1 MIKNYL
7 TTALRALWRSK
18 GSALINIAG
27 LTLGITAS
35 LILFLLVRD
44 QQGYDNYHVNR
55 DRIYRVV
62 SSTQGNEGRNYTAG
76 VPAVLPEAVRT
87 DFPEAEQVVFTS
99 YRSGGL
105 VTIPAVQGES
115 KKYDGRRLVYTQPA
129 VFMLFDRTITG
140 GTAEALKDPNMAL
153 ISYRSAEQ
161 YFGHRDVIGKTLIF
175 EGHEFKVAGL
185 VNDPPA
191 NTDFGFDVFLS
202 YVTIRQK
209 QEENGWN
216 SIWSDE
222 QCYVLLR
229 PDATA
234 EAFSSRFPAFAKKY
248 HGENI
253 EDKQYSLQ
261 SLAEIHF
268 DDRYGNYNY
277 STTSREMLLALSIIG
292 IFLVLTACINFINL
306 VTAESI
312 KRSKEVGIRKTLGSS
327 RGQLMVQF
335 LGESGLVTLIAVSL
349 SLAAAQMVLGFLN
362 PFLGMSLQLNFVGD
376 AGLWI
381 FLILVTLGVGLLSG
395 IYPALVVSGFKPIFA
410 IKNQINDRNS
420 SGFQLRRGLVVF
432 QFFISQL
439 FIMGTLVLISQM
451 NYFQSKDL
459 GFTKDAIVTI
469 PVPENERLG
478 FSDGTSKM
486 KTLREEVQRI
496 SGVVQTSLSNTP
508 PSSGSV
514 SSTDFNVEGNDQSF
528 GTQVKVVDGNYLD
541 LYSLKLVAGKNLL
554 DLDTARGFVVNEKL
568 AVMVG
573 YSNPQDII
581 GKRIKMWGKTLPVEG
596 VVQNFHTMS
605 LHEPVEATILLNRVR
620 SYSLL
625 SVKLSGSDWPSTLKA
640 IQSKWESLYPEA
652 IYSYKFLDEEIRE
665 FYDRESKMSTL
676 LTLFTTVAIFI
687 GCLGLFGLATFMA
700 NQKTKEI
707 GVRKVLGAS
716 AESIVLLFSREY
728 ILLIFVG
735 FVLAAP
741 VAWYLMNQW
750 LDGFAYKITI
760 GPGVFAAGIGLT
772 LLIAMATVGYR
783 SVKAALANPADSLRS
798 E

>member
-18 GSALINIAG
+18 GSTIINISG

-35 LILFLLVRD
+35 LVLFLLIRD
-44 QQGYDNYHVNR
+44 QQSYDTYHVNR

-62 SSTQGNEGRNYTAG
+62 SSTTGNAGRNYSAG

-105 VTIPAVQGES
+105 VTIPEGQGDS
-115 KKYDGRRLVYTQPA
+115 KKFDGRRLVYTQPA
-129 VFMLFDRTITG
+129 IFDLFDRTISG
-140 GTAEALKDPNMAL
+140 GGAASLNDPNTAL
-153 ISYRSAEQ
+153 ISYRAAEQ
-161 YFGHRDVIGKTLIF
+161 YFGQREVLGKTLIF
-175 EGHEFKVAGL
+175 EGHEFKITGMVSDA
-185 VNDPPA
+185 PA

-202 YVTIRQK
+202 YVTIRKK

-229 PDATA
+229 PEVSASS
-234 EAFSSRFPAFAKKY
+234 FSGRFPAFATKH
-248 HGENI
+248 HGDNI
-253 EDKQYSLQ
+253 EDRQYELQ
-261 SLAEIHF
+261 SLADIHF

-292 IFLVLTACINFINL
+292 VFLVLTACINFINL

-327 RGQLMVQF
+327 RRQLVIQF
-335 LGESGLVTLIAVSL
+335 LGESGLVTGIAVAL
-349 SLAAAQMVLGFLN
+349 SLAVTQMVLGFLN
-362 PFLGMSLQLNFVGD
+362 PFLGLSLHLNLIGD
-376 AGLWI
+376 SGLLI
-381 FLILVTLGVGLLSG
+381 FLAVITLGVGLLSG

-439 FIMGTLVLISQM
+439 FIMGTIVLISQM

-459 GFTKDAIVTI
+459 GFNKEAIVTI

-478 FSDGTSKM
+478 FADGSSKM
-486 KTLREEVQRI
+486 KTLREEVQALA
-496 SGVVQTSLSNTP
+496 GVVQTSLSNTP

-514 SSTDFNVEGNDQSF
+514 SSTDFKVEGNDQSF

-541 LYSLKLVAGKNLL
+541 LFGLKLVAGKNLP

-568 AVMVG
+568 AAMVG
-573 YSNPQDII
+573 FTNPNEII
-581 GKRIKMWGKTLPVEG
+581 GKRIKMWGKTLPVDG
-596 VVQNFHTMS
+596 VVQDFHTMS

-625 SVKLSGSDWPSTLKA
+625 SVKLSGTDWPSTLKA
-640 IQSKWESLYPEA
+640 IQTKWEGVYPEA
-652 IYSYKFLDEEIRE
+652 IYSYRFLDEEIRE

-676 LTLFTTVAIFI
+676 LTMFTSVAIFI

-716 AESIVLLFSREY
+716 AESIVVLFSKEY
-728 ILLIFVG
+728 LVLIAVG
-735 FVLAAP
+735 FLLAAP

-750 LDGFAYKITI
+750 LNGFAYKITI
-760 GPGVFAAGIGLT
+760 GPGVFLAGIGLT

>member
-18 GSALINIAG
+18 GSTLINISG

-62 SSTQGNEGRNYTAG
+62 SSTLGNEGRNYSAG
-76 VPAVLPEAVRT
+76 VPAVLPEAIRT

-105 VTIPAVQGES
+105 VTIPAAQGEP

-129 VFMLFDRTITG
+129 VFMLFDRTIEG

-153 ISYRSAEQ
+153 ISNRAAEQ
-161 YFGHRDVIGKTLIF
+161 YFGQRDVIGKTLIF

-185 VNDPPA
+185 VSDPPP

-229 PDATA
+229 PDAA
-234 EAFSSRFPAFAKKY
+234 VEAFNNRFPAFAKKY

-253 EDKQYSLQ
+253 EDKQYVLQ
-261 SLAEIHF
+261 SLADIHF

-335 LGESGLVTLIAVSL
+335 LGESGLVTLIAVGL
-349 SLAAAQMVLGFLN
+349 SLAVAQMALGFLN
-362 PFLGMSLQLNFVGD
+362 PFLGMSLQLNFIND

-381 FLILVTLGVGLLSG
+381 FLGLVTVGVGLLSG

-459 GFTKDAIVTI
+459 GFSKDAIVTI

-478 FSDGTSKM
+478 FADGTSKM
-486 KTLREEVQRI
+486 KTLREEVQGI
-496 SGVVQTSLSNTP
+496 SGVLQTSLSNTP

-514 SSTDFNVEGNDQSF
+514 SSTDFTVEGNDQSF

-541 LYSLKLVAGKNLL
+541 LYELKLVAGKNLL

-573 YSNPQDII
+573 YNNPQDII

-605 LHEPVEATILLNRVR
+605 LHEPVEATILLNRMR

-625 SVKLSGSDWPSTLKA
+625 SVKLSGTEWPSTLKA
-640 IQSKWESLYPEA
+640 IQTKWEALYPEA

-728 ILLIFVG
+728 IILIFVG

-760 GPGVFAAGIGLT
+760 GPSVFAAGIGLT

>member
-7 TTALRALWRSK
+7 TTAFRALWRSK
-18 GSALINIAG
+18 GSTLINISG

-35 LILFLLVRD
+35 LILFLLIRD

-62 SSTQGNEGRNYTAG
+62 SSTQGNEGRDYSAG

-105 VTIPAVQGES
+105 VTIPATEGES

-129 VFMLFDRTITG
+129 IFLLFDRTISG

-153 ISYRSAEQ
+153 ISYRSAAQ
-161 YFGHRDVIGKTLIF
+161 YFGQQDVIGKTLIF

-185 VNDPPA
+185 VSDPPA

-234 EAFSSRFPAFAKKY
+234 EAFNNRLPAFAKKY

-253 EDKQYSLQ
+253 DDKQYSLQ

-349 SLAAAQMVLGFLN
+349 SLAVSQVVLGFLN
-362 PFLGMSLQLNFVGD
+362 PFLGMSLQMNFISD
-376 AGLWI
+376 AGLWF
-381 FLILVTLGVGLLSG
+381 FLGLVTVGVGLLSG

-439 FIMGTLVLISQM
+439 FIMGTLILISQM

-459 GFTKDAIVTI
+459 GFSRDAIVTI

-478 FSDGTSKM
+478 FPDGTSKM
-486 KTLREEVQRI
+486 KTFREEVQRI
-496 SGVVQTSLSNTP
+496 AGVVQTSLSNTP

-514 SSTDFNVEGNDQSF
+514 SSTDFTVEGNDQSF

-541 LYSLKLVAGKNLL
+541 LYNLRLMAGKNLM

-568 AVMVG
+568 AGMVG
-573 YSNPQDII
+573 YNNPQDII

-625 SVKLSGSDWPSTLKA
+625 SVKLSGTDWPSTLKA
-640 IQSKWESLYPEA
+640 IQARWEALYPEA

-728 ILLIFVG
+728 IMLIFVG

-741 VAWYLMNQW
+741 VAWYLMSEW
-750 LDGFAYKITI
+750 LNGFAYRITI